1 MTIGMGAVVL
11 LGSFLL
17 LMIIRIPIAFSLGLA
32 SLITCWYSEIPY
44 TPVAQK
50 MVASMD
56 SFPLMTIPFF
66 VLAGHIMAEGGIAR
80 RIVDFANI
88 LVGRMRGGLAMVNI
102 VASMFFGG
110 TTGSSVA
117 DVASIGPVLI
127 PMMES
132 KGYGRPFAVAVTVC
146 ASTTGIILPP
156 SHNAIIYAV
165 AAGGVVSIGSLFLA
179 GYIPGLLI
187 ALGLMAVSYVLA
199 LKYGFQKEET
209 KSIAE
214 SWVIV
219 KEGFLSLMAAVII
232 VGGIVS
238 GVFTATESGAIA
250 CLYAL
255 ILTSLHYKEL
265 KLSQFPGILK
275 KVAITCGM
283 VFFLVATSSAFGWIM
298 AYEHIPQII
307 ASGITSLTHDP
318 LYILMIVNVF
328 ILVVGFFMDMAPSIL
343 ILTPIFL
350 PIATSVGMD
359 PVQFGIMLLLNLAVG
374 IVHPPV
380 GTALF
385 VGCAIAKCRLEDTV
399 KPILMFIPVL
409 LVVLLLVTYVPAVTM
424 TLPKIFMP

>member
-1 MTIGMGAVVL
+1 MGLGAWIL
-11 LGSFLL
+11 LGSFLA
-17 LMIIRIPIAFSLGLA
+17 LMIIRVPIAFSLGIS
-32 SLITCWYSEIPY
+32 SLITCLYAGIPLL
-44 TPVAQK
+44 PLGQR
-50 MVASMD
+50 MVASLD

-88 LVGRMRGGLAMVNI
+88 LVGRLRGGLAMVNI

-117 DVASIGPVLI
+117 DVASVGPVLI
-127 PMMES
+127 PMMER
-132 KGYGRPFAVAVTVC
+132 KGYGKDFAVSVTVC

-165 AAGGVVSIGSLFLA
+165 AAGGVVSIGSMFLA

-187 ALGLMAVSYVLA
+187 GIGLMAVSFVLA
-199 LKYGFQKEET
+199 VRRGYEKEHARGLKEGWEALKG
-209 KSIAE
+209 
-214 SWVIV
+214 
-219 KEGFLSLMAAVII
+219 GFLSLMAAVII

-255 ILTSLHYKEL
+255 LLTTLYYREL
-265 KLSQFPGILK
+265 KFSQLPEIIR

-283 VFFLVATSSAFGWIM
+283 VFFLIATSSAFGWIM
-298 AYEHIPQII
+298 AYERIPQAVAAGISSVTRDPMYVLLII
-307 ASGITSLTHDP
+307 
-318 LYILMIVNVF
+318 NVF
-328 ILVVGFFMDMAPSIL
+328 ILVIGFFMDMAASIL

-350 PIATSVGMD
+350 PIAQGIGMN
-359 PVQFGIMLLLNLAVG
+359 PVQFGIMLLLNLAIG
-374 IVHPPV
+374 LIHPPV

-385 VGCAIAKCRLEDTV
+385 VGCAIAKCTLESTV
-399 KPILMFIPVL
+399 KAILMFIPVL
-409 LVVLLLVTYVPAVTM
+409 IVVLLLVTYFPAVTM
-424 TLPKIFMP
+424 TLPRLFMQ